1 MTVSKCWLPELD
13 DHVGMDLDTGN
24 NKGENHVSSSS
35 NGLPQNL
42 FDIDDVEVE
51 VVSCLS
57 SRPSSVPPSDIADTS
72 SGYGITFEMDNDP
85 LPQAASR
92 KRARHVAQ
100 SGESS
105 DEEDILI
112 RPVKKSS
119 KKAKVGLKSEY
130 KPCCKSNFCL
140 SDSLKGC
147 TVR

>member
-1 MTVSKCWLPELD
+1 
-13 DHVGMDLDTGN
+13 MDLDAGN
-24 NKGENHVSSSS
+24 NEGENHVSSSS

-42 FDIDDVEVE
+42 FDIDDDEVE
-51 VVSCLS
+51 VVSRLS

-72 SGYGITFEMDNDP
+72 SGYDITFEMDNDP

-112 RPVKKSS
+112 RPVKKSL

-130 KPCCKSNFCL
+130 KPCRESNFCL
-140 SDSLKGC
+140 SDSSKGC
-147 TVR
+147 AVR